1 MNNIKCPSCNYKNRP
16 NNNFCTQCGHKLIE
30 DKVVGPRLVVLTKE
44 KSSIVF
50 QIKEKKCEIGRAST
64 NAIIINDDKISNFH
78 AQILNENHQI
88 WIEDLKS
95 TNGVF
100 VNGKKIKKRQL
111 LHDGSLIK
119 LGSTILKFETEN
131 ENSTTN

>member
-1 MNNIKCPSCNYKNRP
+1 MKNIKCPSCKFENRP
-16 NNNFCTQCGHKLIE
+16 NNNFCTQCGFKIIE
-30 DKVVGPRLVVLTKE
+30 DKVIGPRLVVLTKE

-50 QIKEKKCEIGRAST
+50 QIKDNKCEIGRAST
-64 NAIIINDDKISNFH
+64 NAIIINDDRISNFH
-78 AQILNENHQI
+78 AQIINENNNI

-111 LHDGSLIK
+111 LHNGSLIK
-119 LGSTILKFETEN
+119 LGSTILKFESEI
-131 ENSTTN
+131 ESSGSK